1 MAFPPEIPSAE
12 LSSGPGPG
20 GLFSAAQ
27 AWSSLSAEYAS
38 TANELAEILAGVQ
51 AGAWEGPT
59 AARYT
64 AAHVPYLAWLSQA
77 SANSAAVAARHE
89 AVAAAY
95 AIALAAMPTLAE
107 LAANHVTHAVLVAT
121 NFFGINTIPIAL
133 NEADYVRMWIQAAT
147 TMTDYEAVSN
157 AAAAS
162 APHTEP
168 APLIQPLHA
177 EHEHEPGHEDE
188 PGHDHGGIIDND
200 EGDPTQLS
208 WWVNRVTQITQT
220 LGRDLADFPQNPS
233 ASLARLAS
241 DIPLL
246 IADEISH
253 AGEVISTFPQ
263 LQAIPFLLPLANVGF
278 AGGAAGLS
286 GLAGIEPGVVPAPTA
301 PMPAAPEPGL
311 QGVGISPMHVAATAT
326 QTSVP
331 TSASATTVP
340 TAGTPGSPPPPATGL
355 AGGIYP
361 YLVGGPGIGPDAVM
375 RVGAQRGAPEPDLVT
390 TPSAAAASAR
400 EKERARRRRKAAM
413 PDRGYRHEFVSLDD
427 DPIEDM
433 DRNGAAMGSDRGAR
447 VLGFSGVASD
457 AGTRAAGLA
466 SVGRGEFGRAP
477 VVPML
482 PGTWATGEEDGEGG
496 DGASHF
502 ENPRR

>member
-12 LSSGPGPG
+12 LSSGPGPI
-20 GLFSAAQ
+20 GLLSAAQ
-27 AWSSLSAEYAS
+27 AWSWLSAEYAS
-38 TANELAEILAGVQ
+38 TANELAAILAGVH

-64 AAHVPYLAWLSQA
+64 TAHGPYLAWLSRA
-77 SANSAAVAARHE
+77 SADSAAVAARHE
-89 AVAAAY
+89 TVAAAY

-107 LAANHVTHAVLVAT
+107 LAANHATHAVLVAT

-168 APLIQPLHA
+168 APAIQPFHA
-177 EHEHEPGHEDE
+177 EHEHEHE

-200 EGDPTQLS
+200 EGDPTQLT
-208 WWVNRVTQITQT
+208 WWVNRVTQVTNT
-220 LGRDLADFPQNPS
+220 LGRDLAEFPQNPS

-263 LQAIPFLLPLANVGF
+263 LQAIPFLLPLTNASF

-286 GLAGIEPGVVPAPTA
+286 GLAGIESGAVPAPPA
-301 PMPAAPEPGL
+301 PNPAAPEPAL
-311 QGVGISPMHVAATAT
+311 PSVASS
-326 QTSVP
+326 SVSAAAPAAPASAP
-331 TSASATTVP
+331 TSAPTATLT
-340 TAGTPGSPPPPATGL
+340 TAGTPSGPPPPATGF
-355 AGGIYP
+355 AGGAYP
-361 YLVGGPGIGPDAVM
+361 YLVGGPAIGPDSKM
-375 RVGAQRGAPEPDLVT
+375 RVGAQQRAPEPDLVA
-390 TPSAAAASAR
+390 TPSAAAASTRAAA
-400 EKERARRRRKAAM
+400 RARRRRKAAM
-413 PDRGYRHEFVSLDD
+413 PDRGYRHEFVSLDGAPD
-427 DPIEDM
+427 EDM
-433 DRNGAAMGSDRGAR
+433 NRDDAAMGPDRGAG
-447 VLGFSGVASD
+447 VLGFAGVASD
-457 AGTRAAGLA
+457 AGAQAAGLA
-466 SVGRGEFGRAP
+466 SVGRNEFGGGP
-477 VVPML
+477 VMPML
-482 PGTWATGEEDGEGG
+482 PGTWAMDEGG
-496 DGASHF
+496 VGVEEADNAQ
-502 ENPRR
+502 

>member
-1 MAFPPEIPSAE
+1 MAIWMAFPPEIASAE
-12 LSSGPGPG
+12 LSSGPGPS
-20 GLFSAAQ
+20 GLLSAAQ
-27 AWSSLSAEYAS
+27 AWSALSAEYAS
-38 TANELAEILAGVQ
+38 TAEELAEILTGVQ
-51 AGAWEGPT
+51 AGAWEGST

-64 AAHVPYLAWLSQA
+64 AAHGPYLAWLTRA
-77 SANSAAVAARHE
+77 SADSAVMAARHE
-89 AVAAAY
+89 TVAAAY
-95 AIALAAMPTLAE
+95 ATALAAMPTLAE
-107 LAANHVTHAVLVAT
+107 LAANHATHAVLIAT

-162 APHTEP
+162 APRTES

-177 EHEHEPGHEDE
+177 EHEHEDE

-253 AGEVISTFPQ
+253 AGEVITTFPQ

-278 AGGAAGLS
+278 GGGAAGLS
-286 GLAGIEPGVVPAPTA
+286 GLAGIEPGAVPAPTA
-301 PMPAAPEPGL
+301 PMPAAAEPSL
-311 QGVGISPMHVAATAT
+311 LSVGSSPASAAAPAAPASVPASAPTAT
-326 QTSVP
+326 LT
-331 TSASATTVP
+331 
-340 TAGTPGSPPPPATGL
+340 TAGSPGGPPPPASGS
-355 AGGIYP
+355 AGGAYP
-361 YLVGGPGIGPDAVM
+361 YLLGGPGMGPDSVM
-375 RVGAQRGAPEPDLVT
+375 RVGAQRSAPEPDLIA
-390 TPSAAAASAR
+390 TPSAAVAATR
-400 EKERARRRRKAAM
+400 ERERARRRRKAAM
-413 PDRGYRHEFVSLDD
+413 PDRGYRHEFVSHDG
-427 DPIEDM
+427 DPIADIAA
-433 DRNGAAMGSDRGAR
+433 DGAMGSDRGAG
-447 VLGFSGVASD
+447 VLGFSGVATDVS
-457 AGTRAAGLA
+457 TEAAGLA
-466 SVGRGEFGRAP
+466 NVGHGEFGRAP
-477 VVPML
+477 MMPML
-482 PGTWATGEEDGEGG
+482 PGTWTVDGENGEG
-496 DGASHF
+496 ADGASRF